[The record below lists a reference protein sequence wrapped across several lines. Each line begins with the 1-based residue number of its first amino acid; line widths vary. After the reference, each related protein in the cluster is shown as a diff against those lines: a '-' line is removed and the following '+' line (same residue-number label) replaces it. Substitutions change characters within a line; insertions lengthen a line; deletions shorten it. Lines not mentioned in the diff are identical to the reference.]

1 MAVAANKRSVMTLF
15 SGPTDIYSHQVR
27 IVLAE
32 KGVSFEIEHVEKDN
46 PPQDLIDLN
55 PNQSVPTL
63 VDRELTLWESR
74 IIMEYLDERFPH
86 PPLMPVY
93 PVARGESRL
102 YMHRIEKDWYTLMNV
117 IVNGSASEADS
128 ARKQLREELLA
139 IAPVFGQKPY
149 FLSDEFSLV
158 DCYLAPLL
166 WRLPQLGIE
175 FSGAGAKELK
185 GYMTRVFER
194 DSFLASLTEAERE
207 MRLGRTCMDLS
218 QLTPRRPYLLRAFYE
233 WLLDNQ
239 LTPHLVV
246 DVMLPGVHVPME
258 YARDGQIVLNIA
270 PRAVGNLE
278 LSNDEVRFNARFGG
292 VPRQVSVPLAAV
304 LAIYA
309 RENGAGTMFEPEAAY
324 DEDVVSLNDDD
335 NTAGAESETVM
346 SVIDGDKPDHDDDSS
361 PDDEPPPP
369 RGGRPALRVVK

>member
-46 PPQDLIDLN
+46 PPQ
-55 PNQSVPTL
+55 
-63 VDRELTLWESR
+63 DRELTLWESR

-102 YMHRIEKDWYTLMNV
+102 YMHRIEKDWYTLMNT
-117 IVNGSASEADS
+117 IINGSASEADA

-175 FSGAGAKELK
+175 FSGPGAKELK

-207 MRLGRTCMDLS
+207 MRLGRS
-218 QLTPRRPYLLRAFYE
+218 
-233 WLLDNQ
+233 
-239 LTPHLVV
+239 
-246 DVMLPGVHVPME
+246 
-258 YARDGQIVLNIA
+258 
-270 PRAVGNLE
+270 
-278 LSNDEVRFNARFGG
+278 
-292 VPRQVSVPLAAV
+292 
-304 LAIYA
+304 
-309 RENGAGTMFEPEAAY
+309 
-324 DEDVVSLNDDD
+324 
-335 NTAGAESETVM
+335 
-346 SVIDGDKPDHDDDSS
+346 
-361 PDDEPPPP
+361 
-369 RGGRPALRVVK
+369 